1 MQRKEVMIMLCEN
14 CHNNEATFHYT
25 ELVDGYAVQHH
36 LCGECAAKMGLT
48 SYVDING
55 DMPFARLLKGLLA
68 SSGLV
73 GEEEDTPTMHIRC
86 PKCNMEYSEFIN
98 VGKFGCDEC
107 YHVFGPL
114 IENNIKKIHGSDSH
128 CGKIYIKAVEAS
140 QKDDDE
146 LSREIEE
153 YTDEL
158 SKKVR
163 EKKNKASEKDGKQA
177 GSKKKLLD
185 SKTSANIKKLEAKLK
200 KAVEAEDYEQAAKLR
215 DSIKALREGENH
227 V

>member
-163 EKKNKASEKDGKQA
+163 EKRIRHLRRMASRLNQRRSFLILKQVQISKNLKQ
-177 GSKKKLLD
+177 
-185 SKTSANIKKLEAKLK
+185 N
-200 KAVEAEDYEQAAKLR
+200 
-215 DSIKALREGENH
+215 
-227 V
+227 